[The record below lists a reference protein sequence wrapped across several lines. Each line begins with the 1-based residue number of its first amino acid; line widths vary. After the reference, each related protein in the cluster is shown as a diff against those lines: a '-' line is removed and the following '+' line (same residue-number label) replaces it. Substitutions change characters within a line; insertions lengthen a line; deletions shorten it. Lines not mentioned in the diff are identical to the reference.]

1 MTTIEIPYLVV
12 GAGPVGLM
20 AGILLGRQG
29 LKTLIVDR
37 DPGSQTSPAAHVV
50 NARTFEI
57 CRQAGLDMEAIE
69 RWCKTP
75 EDAGHAIFMTRLN
88 DQEIGRLPFEQ
99 QGPEC
104 LEHTPTPLRNLSQH
118 RFESLLESEIN
129 RTQETEIR
137 YRHQWEDGE
146 QNSNG
151 VISQVRDLETG
162 ETLEIRSRYLIAA
175 DGAGSRI
182 RKSLGIE
189 MLGPPKL
196 QSFLMIHAETDLRTL
211 VQDRPA
217 VLYWLMDPEVGGVLV
232 AHDIDREWVYMYE
245 IDSDQESLEDYDEAR
260 CRTLFMRAIG
270 EEHPLKIQNR
280 LTWTMSA
287 QTASKLRDE
296 RIFLVGDAAH
306 RFPPTGGLGLNTG
319 VQDIHALAWRLA
331 AIQKGWAESTLLES
345 YETERLPVAL
355 NNAEQSLMNAG
366 KLLAIPLALETLEDR
381 TTARM
386 EATLASAKGRSRVE
400 QAIAQQAEHFDM
412 LGLQLGYHY
421 KSRAVIPDG
430 HPAPTVENP
439 VREYIASARPGARL
453 PHGWLNRE
461 GEEISS
467 LDLVLSDGLTLFTG
481 AEASAW
487 HEAIEACAPRP
498 IRLIRIGED
507 VADPQTTW
515 LQTCG
520 VAPEGALLVRP
531 DQHVAWRSRS
541 RPENP
546 TTALQHAVQQIL
558 S

>member
-1 MTTIEIPYLVV
+1 MTAIEIPYLVV

-37 DPGSQTSPAAHVV
+37 DPGPQTTPAAHVV

-69 RWCKTP
+69 RWCRGI

-88 DQEIGRLPFEQ
+88 GQEIGQLPFEQ

-118 RFESLLESEIN
+118 RFEALLASEIH
-129 RTQETEIR
+129 RTSETEIH
-137 YRHQWEDGE
+137 YQHQWEDGA
-146 QNSNG
+146 QDSDG
-151 VISQVRDLETG
+151 VTSQVRDLETG
-162 ETLEIRSRYLIAA
+162 QILEIRSRYLIAA

-182 RKSLGIE
+182 RKTLGID

-196 QSFLMIHAETDLRTL
+196 QSFLMIHAETNLRAL
-211 VQDRPA
+211 VQDRPGI
-217 VLYWLMDPEVGGVLV
+217 LYWLMDPEVGGVLV
-232 AHDIDREWVYMYE
+232 AHDIDREWVYMYD

-260 CRTLFMRAIG
+260 CRALFWRAIG
-270 EEHPLKIQNR
+270 KEHPLKIRNR
-280 LTWTMSA
+280 FTWTMSA

-319 VQDIHALAWRLA
+319 IQDIHALTWRLA
-331 AIQKGWAESTLLES
+331 AIEKGWAESTLLES

-355 NNAEQSLMNAG
+355 NNAEQSLRNAG
-366 KLLAIPLALETLEDR
+366 KLLAIPAALGTLEDR

-386 EATLASAKGRSRVE
+386 QATLDSTEGRSRVK
-400 QAIAQQAEHFDM
+400 QAIAEQAEHFDM

-421 KSRAVIPDG
+421 ESRAVIPDG
-430 HPAPTVENP
+430 EPPAAVDNP
-439 VREYIASARPGARL
+439 VREYIACARPGARL
-453 PHGWLNRE
+453 PHGWLTQE

-481 AEASAW
+481 PKASAW
-487 HEAIEACAPRP
+487 SEAVEACAPRP

-507 VADPQTTW
+507 VTDPETTW
-515 LQTCG
+515 LKTCG
-520 VAPEGALLVRP
+520 VTPEGGLLVRP

-546 TTALQHAVQQIL
+546 TTALQQAVQQIL